1 MGRLDT
7 APERPRIARNTIF
20 SAIGEGSNLLLFF
33 LGFLAA
39 RYLAPEAFGA
49 YSAAFAF
56 VGIFRILPD
65 FGMAY
70 ASTLEI
76 SRNRSLAGR
85 LIGNLLGFQ
94 GVLSLLTVALCLGLG
109 RMLFPAPDDRITWT
123 AVVVLS
129 FDLVL
134 KSAKSTLRWLLK
146 GFQRFGT
153 EAVSLLLERVA
164 LLALGLASLRAGQG
178 AIGFVLVFVIV
189 RLFDTSGLW
198 AYINARVLRLR
209 PARDPAL
216 WAELLRK
223 GLPFAYV
230 GLVITLL
237 FQVDIVLVE
246 RLRGAVEAGF
256 YSAPVR
262 ILEGLTL
269 VPRILGY
276 ALLPTMAALNARSP
290 AAVGDLYRRGL
301 KYLLLA
307 GLPVAAF
314 GLLASAPFIRL
325 VFGPDYEPSIPL
337 SRVLLPTALFMFL
350 SNFSETT
357 LACVNRWGTI
367 VVTST
372 LALFL
377 NVALNVVW
385 IPLYG
390 GTGAAL
396 ARLVAEGTYAL
407 LTVGALHVYGYRT
420 RWASVA
426 LRPLLAAGAFA
437 TALWLSR
444 ALGLLAAA
452 GLASAVF
459 LLATLLLGVWDATER
474 ATLRGLFRRE
484 PRTPA
489 DSLGPKEG

>member
-1 MGRLDT
+1 MGSLDT
-7 APERPRIARNTIF
+7 APERPRIARDTIF
-20 SAIGEGSNLLLFF
+20 SAIGEGSNLLLFL

-109 RMLFPAPDDRITWT
+109 RMLFPAPEDHTTWT
-123 AVVVLS
+123 AVVLLS

-153 EAVSLLLERVA
+153 EAISLLLERVA
-164 LLALGLASLRAGQG
+164 LLALGVASLRAGRG

-189 RLFDTSGLW
+189 RSFDTSGLW
-198 AYINARVLRLR
+198 AYTNARVLRLR

-237 FQVDIVLVE
+237 FQVDIVLLE
-246 RLRGAVEAGF
+246 RIRGARDAGF

-262 ILEGLTL
+262 VLEGLTL

-307 GLPVAAF
+307 GLPVGAF
-314 GLLASAPFIRL
+314 GLLASGPFIRL
-325 VFGPDYEPSIPL
+325 IFGPDYGPSADL
-337 SRVLLPTALFMFL
+337 ARLLLPTALFMFL

-367 VVTST
+367 VVTAT
-372 LALFL
+372 LALLL
-377 NVALNVVW
+377 NLGLNLLW

-390 GTGAAL
+390 GKGAAV
-396 ARLVAEGTYAL
+396 ARLLAEGAYAL
-407 LTVGALHVYGYRT
+407 TTVTALHVYGYRT
-420 RWASVA
+420 RWAVA
-426 LRPLLAAGAFA
+426 LRPLLATGAFA

-444 ALGLLAAA
+444 ALGLGASAALAT
-452 GLASAVF
+452 AVF
-459 LLATLLLGVWDATER
+459 LLATLLLGVWDAAEK
-474 ATLRGLFRRE
+474 ATLRRLFRHLGD
-484 PRTPA
+484 TPHE
-489 DSLGPKEG
+489 SVRPKDG